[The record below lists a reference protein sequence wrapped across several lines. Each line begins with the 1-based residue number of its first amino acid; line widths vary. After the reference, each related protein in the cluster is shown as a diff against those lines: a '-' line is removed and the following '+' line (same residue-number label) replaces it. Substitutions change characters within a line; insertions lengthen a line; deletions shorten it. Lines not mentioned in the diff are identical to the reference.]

1 MKLKYKNSDF
11 CVDEIYDL
19 KSIRNK
25 KDEKNKSNFYY
36 LFLLLKKDY
45 TTQRAIEKVSKVFRK
60 NIKDIHYCGM
70 KDKVAI
76 TKQLISIKN
85 CKRDL
90 IEKNIEYFN
99 LKNEDLKLKY
109 ISQINSRLNLGD
121 NIGNKFKM
129 TIRDLDDKLIKKFE
143 KNFKNFEKKG
153 FLLLNFFESQRFG
166 RKENNHIIGKLILKN
181 EMKKAVDLILE
192 DFEDLKIL
200 KHLEKSPKDFV
211 GAFKSLSKKIQT
223 IYIHSY
229 QSYIFNEVLKK
240 INFRAQNEIC
250 LLNFNSKNN
259 ERIENI
265 INEILKKDRILR
277 EDFLLKHIPTLK
289 NEKNSFRKIFS
300 IPKEM
305 SYKIFYDEIFK
316 NNKKIVLRFSLE
328 KGEYA
333 TNIVTQL
340 FF

>member
-11 CVDEIYDL
+11 CVSEIYDL

-25 KDEKNKSNFYY
+25 KDEKNKNNFFY

-90 IEKNIEYFN
+90 IEKNIGYFN
-99 LKNEDLKLKY
+99 LKHSDLKLKY

-121 NIGNKFKM
+121 NIGNKFKI
-129 TIRDLDDKLIKKFE
+129 TIRDLDDKMIKKFE
-143 KNFKNFEKKG
+143 KSFKNFEKKD
-153 FLLLNFFESQRFG
+153 FLFLNFFESQRFG
-166 RKENNHIIGKLILKN
+166 KNENNHIIGKLILKN
-181 EMKKAVDLILE
+181 EMKKAVDLILK
-192 DFEDLKIL
+192 DFEDFKI
-200 KHLEKSPKDFV
+200 KSHLEKSPNDFV
-211 GAFKSLSKKIQT
+211 GAFKTLSKKVQT

-229 QSYIFNEVLKK
+229 QSYVFNMALKK
-240 INFRAQNEIC
+240 INFRTQKEIC
-250 LLNFNSKNN
+250 LLNFNSENSK
-259 ERIENI
+259 RVENI
-265 INEILKKDRILR
+265 INEILKKDKILK
-277 EDFLLKHIPTLK
+277 EYFLLKHIPTLK
-289 NEKNSFRKIFS
+289 NEKKSFRKIFS
-300 IPKEM
+300 IPKEI

-316 NNKKIVLRFSLE
+316 NNKKVVLRFSLE

-333 TNIVTQL
+333 TNIVNRL